1 MGGWYTDRISKRF
14 GNTSCGALLEVE
26 KLIHKIGPETI
37 REIPLIT
44 QDELR
49 AIREIWLDEK
59 HEFDD
64 ALPRIYEEVT
74 GQPYDDGMISKN
86 KYFAKPESDL
96 LNLVC
101 HERYK
106 DERLLPELQHA
117 LLDMEAKSSAISNNR
132 NVLVNLER
140 AIKKSFFR
148 DEEDAEE
155 VDRARNAKT
164 DPAPEELSLY
174 DFVE

>member
-1 MGGWYTDRISKRF
+1 M
-14 GNTSCGALLEVE
+14 
-26 KLIHKIGPETI
+26 
-37 REIPLIT
+37 
-44 QDELR
+44 
-49 AIREIWLDEK
+49 
-59 HEFDD
+59 
-64 ALPRIYEEVT
+64 
-74 GQPYDDGMISKN
+74 
-86 KYFAKPESDL
+86 
-96 LNLVC
+96 NLVC

-117 LLDMEAKSSAISNNR
+117 LLDTEAKSSAISNNR

-164 DPAPEELSLY
+164 DPDPEELSLY